1 MIVIICGDRNWTDED
16 TIDEYIKT
24 LPPKSTIIHGNC
36 RGVDKIAAK
45 LGTIRGHRVIPNS
58 AEWNKYGRWAG
69 PIRNRHMLE
78 EGKPDLVVAFHDDL
92 SQSKGTSDML
102 GQAEA
107 RGIPTEVR
115 RSSTSQNPIRSDE

>member
-24 LPPKSTIIHGNC
+24 LPPKSTIILGNC
-36 RGVDKIAAK
+36 RGADKKAAK
-45 LGTIRGHRVIPNS
+45 LGTLRGHRVIPMD
-58 AEWNKYGRWAG
+58 AEWNKYGRGAG
-69 PIRNRHMLE
+69 PIRNRRMLE
-78 EGKPDLVVAFHDDL
+78 EEQPDLVVAFHDDL
-92 SQSKGTSDML
+92 SKSKGTADML

-115 RSSTSQNPIRSDE
+115 RSKQY